1 LKNSLG
7 RGNLSPLVEDC
18 SFFIT
23 VAVLESYKIFKGYFH
38 KTLAQLSFN
47 TATEKSV
54 YTIIWRLP
62 PKKNIKIV
70 GLRNQPSTGNEP
82 WGSSV

>member
-62 PKKNIKIV
+62 
-70 GLRNQPSTGNEP
+70 TGTGGQTRLP
-82 WGSSV
+82 FLTLYFM